1 MSKTTP
7 CMQIFAHVE
16 AFPLAA
22 LLLETYFACF
32 LPPPPATV
40 PSYPGTVSN
49 MFAGG
54 AEGPWVLAAGGAA
67 MAE

>member
-1 MSKTTP
+1 MHDMSMRTL
-7 CMQIFAHVE
+7 IAHAE
-16 AFPLAA
+16 AFPLSA
-22 LLLETYFACF
+22 LLFKTYSAWV

-54 AEGPWVLAAGGAA
+54 AEGPGGAA